1 MYIPYESFQV
11 NNELLMDLRIFLK
24 YFKDFDMAKKFKTN
38 KALKYFKKLASNGLW
53 LDDKNFIKIHYKLI

>member
-1 MYIPYESFQV
+1 MIYKHYRKEMYIPYESFQI

-38 KALKYFKKLASNGLW
+38 
-53 LDDKNFIKIHYKLI
+53 